1 MKTPI
6 ISVVFNKLKA
16 DNVWGERLWSE
27 QVTKICIYIHIYVY
41 MIYNIYKIKRI
52 NWWRHMSKRFEKMF
66 FTFLNTLYIC
76 VYAIWTS
83 YSTII
88 HGAQTLQ
95 PIRDLPTL
103 KNFQTTLCNWKTFK
117 VAREGKGIWKIY
129 KKLR

>member
-6 ISVVFNKLKA
+6 ISVMFNKLKA

-66 FTFLNTLYIC
+66 FTFLNTLYIY
-76 VYAIWTS
+76 VS
-83 YSTII
+83 MQF
-88 HGAQTLQ
+88 GL
-95 PIRDLPTL
+95 PIPL
-103 KNFQTTLCNWKTFK
+103 
-117 VAREGKGIWKIY
+117 
-129 KKLR
+129 